1 MWLLMSPVHEV
12 LADVL
17 WLHAPGYPL
26 SDEVHYL
33 LAGQDVPYPV
43 TRQDHKVPLWVY
55 DVVNHIR

>member
-1 MWLLMSPVHEV
+1 MSPVHEV

-43 TRQDHKVPLWVY
+43 TRQDHKVPLRVY